1 MRTLN
6 KLEQVV
12 DYIVEYSQA
21 EEGLTNNIIGILE
34 RILSKKERIMKF
46 NLKQEKIWIEK
57 KYKTS
62 ESDSTNSII
71 ENVVPIAQVISF
83 VEYLEKMN
91 FIYFVEYFYGAELD
105 DTSQIDCSNSNVYQ
119 EVKDSKIK
127 KFIFDNIRS
136 GIFATDDLT
145 DYQRNGYKTV
155 TQRWHEEQI
164 RKMKIQIGWAIAA
177 AFIAAVGTLYPLIKC
192 LFSLKCG

>member
-91 FIYFVEYFYGAELD
+91 FIYFVEYFY
-105 DTSQIDCSNSNVYQ
+105 
-119 EVKDSKIK
+119 
-127 KFIFDNIRS
+127 
-136 GIFATDDLT
+136 
-145 DYQRNGYKTV
+145 
-155 TQRWHEEQI
+155 
-164 RKMKIQIGWAIAA
+164 
-177 AFIAAVGTLYPLIKC
+177 
-192 LFSLKCG
+192 